1 MAEEGGRGNK
11 HGVFRRVAR
20 GAANL
25 VYREIDVRLPVEP
38 VPDGPVL
45 AVKLQALF
53 GLSAT
58 PRIVAGRLPLV
69 LHLLS
74 PAQRPIQITRDLASF
89 WANTYPQV
97 KKELFGRYPKHQWPD
112 DPV

>member
-45 AVKLQALF
+45 AVSNHF
-53 GLSAT
+53 GGLSDGVLLVDAS
-58 PRIVAGRLPLV
+58 PRMPRVVARDVIWKVPIAGRLATSVSCPL
-69 LHLLS
+69 
-74 PAQRPIQITRDLASF
+74 ACTTRTRRGSDR
-89 WANTYPQV
+89 
-97 KKELFGRYPKHQWPD
+97 GRW
-112 DPV
+112 